1 MLVQFDYINTFAGLA
16 MLVIGLF
23 LMLFGYWMYGITPV
37 AVGVVLIAIY
47 RKYLLQILGTAY

>member
-1 MLVQFDYINTFAGLA
+1 LVQFEYINTFAGLA
-16 MLVIGLF
+16 MLIIGLF
-23 LMLFGYWMYGITPV
+23 LMLFGYWIYGITPV

>member
-1 MLVQFDYINTFAGLA
+1 VQFEYVNPLAGLA

-23 LMLFGYWMYGITPV
+23 LVIFGYWVYGVTPI
-37 AVGVVLIAIY
+37 AVGIVLVLYY

>member
-1 MLVQFDYINTFAGLA
+1 MQFEYVNPLAGLA

-23 LMLFGYWMYGITPV
+23 LTVYGYWVYGIAPI
-37 AVGVVLIAIY
+37 AVGLVLVICY

>member
-1 MLVQFDYINTFAGLA
+1 LQFEYVNPIAGLV

-23 LMLFGYWMYGITPV
+23 LMVFGYWPYGIAPA
-37 AVGVVLIAIY
+37 AVGIVLVVFY

>member
-1 MLVQFDYINTFAGLA
+1 VQFEYVNPLAGLT

-23 LMLFGYWMYGITPV
+23 LMMFGYWVYGVTPA
-37 AVGVVLIAIY
+37 AVGIVLVVCY

>member
-1 MLVQFDYINTFAGLA
+1 LVQFEYINTFAGLA
-16 MLVIGLF
+16 MLIIGLF
-23 LMLFGYWMYGITPV
+23 LMLFGYWTYGIAPV